1 MHLKADKTLGQADSR
16 LIHDSWLQLGSHGDL
31 TRYSE
36 AKSRTFPEHEAPRER
51 NLASSYTSA
60 HPRRE
65 HSETHVETTTHD
77 DMLHALHPA
86 RRRRSF
92 WTASRPTRTIPGIC
106 LIEPSSAG
114 STSPCFVGRKHRR
127 QIHSLSSSRVIGS
140 IGPERC
146 SRLLS
151 PMQLVRFV
159 ALVAPATA
167 CRLDATD
174 SLGNEARP
182 SSLVPG
188 R

>member
-1 MHLKADKTLGQADSR
+1 MAAAGQPRRFDKVFGSEVKDIPRTRSSQGEESCQLLHVCTPTSESTVRPTSR
-16 LIHDSWLQLGSHGDL
+16 LPHMTTCCMRCTLPGDDS
-31 TRYSE
+31 
-36 AKSRTFPEHEAPRER
+36 
-51 NLASSYTSA
+51 
-60 HPRRE
+60 
-65 HSETHVETTTHD
+65 
-77 DMLHALHPA
+77 
-86 RRRRSF
+86 RSF

-106 LIEPSSAG
+106 LVEPSSAG

-140 IGPERC
+140 IGPGRC